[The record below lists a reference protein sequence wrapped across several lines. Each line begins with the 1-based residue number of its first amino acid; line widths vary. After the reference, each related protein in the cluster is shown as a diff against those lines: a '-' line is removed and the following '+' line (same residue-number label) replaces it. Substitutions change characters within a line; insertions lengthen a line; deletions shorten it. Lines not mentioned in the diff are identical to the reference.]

1 MDALAILW
9 NVVLFAGLIALAA
22 GYFERGNRCHLYR
35 ILGLLLLAVFFSGE
49 IVRIIREGKDLWNVT
64 FTALTPPIFLFVA
77 WQEWLSYS
85 WHEDHRSLR
94 WLVGTAW
101 IAGLIYYTFARIPA
115 MTAGLVYLT
124 ASQTIWF
131 GQMFGYGWDFRI
143 GAVNWA
149 DDPLSVGIKGS
160 PVNIILGCTGIEAI
174 VIFVGAILATQ
185 LVADPWAGYRNAD
198 SPKFLRYRAM
208 SGHERVA
215 RALLYTMSI
224 IWVGNLVRNVGII
237 YLVDVKG
244 WDFDVVHGD
253 IGKGSSFIILL
264 VLAFVTFN
272 LLPEM
277 LDNISGLYD
286 LRARLSPEERA
297 AVEAE
302 KAAKERAEKERE
314 EAERAKG
321 ERAEGKGPKKGA
333 DGKDGMEGKDGKP
346 PPGGS
351 DVGDGDGM
359 ASPSESD
366 DDFDA

>member
-1 MDALAILW
+1 LPFPMDALAILW

-22 GYFERGNRCHLYR
+22 GYFDRGDRCHLFR

-49 IVRIIREGKDLWNVT
+49 VVRIIREGKDLWNVT

-77 WQEWLSYS
+77 WQEWLSYT

-131 GQMFGYGWDFRI
+131 GQMFGYGWHFKI
-143 GAVNWA
+143 GSINWV
-149 DDPLSVGIKGS
+149 DEPLSVGIKGS

-185 LVADPWAGYRNAD
+185 LEADPWAGYRDAD

-208 SGHERVA
+208 SGRERVT

-286 LRARLSPEERA
+286 LRNRLSPEERA
-297 AVEAE
+297 KLEAE
-302 KAAKERAEKERE
+302 KAAKEKAVGEGDEKE
-314 EAERAKG
+314 G
-321 ERAEGKGPKKGA
+321 
-333 DGKDGMEGKDGKP
+333 DGKDGKARPGESEGE
-346 PPGGS
+346 
-351 DVGDGDGM
+351 DGDGGGPPPD
-359 ASPSESD
+359 ADDGSD
-366 DDFDA
+366 DGP

>member
-1 MDALAILW
+1 MAFPMDALAILW

-77 WQEWLSYS
+77 WQEWLSYT

-101 IAGLIYYTFARIPA
+101 IAGIIYYTFARIPA

-131 GQMFGYGWDFRI
+131 GQMFGYGWNFHI
-143 GAVNWA
+143 GAVNWV

-160 PVNIILGCTGIEAI
+160 PVNIILGCTGIEAT

-185 LVADPWAGYRNAD
+185 LEADPWAGYRDAD
-198 SPKFLRYRAM
+198 SPKFMRYRAM
-208 SGHERVA
+208 SGRERVA

-302 KAAKERAEKERE
+302 KAAKEKAER
-314 EAERAKG
+314 ERAKKEEAG
-321 ERAEGKGPKKGA
+321 
-333 DGKDGMEGKDGKP
+333 GKDGEGGKGGKGGEEAKP
-346 PPGGS
+346 PPDGS
-351 DVGDGDGM
+351 GAGADAG
-359 ASPSESD
+359 APSESD

>member
-1 MDALAILW
+1 MDVLAILW

-49 IVRIIREGKDLWNVT
+49 VVRIIREGKDLWNVT

-77 WQEWLSYS
+77 WQEWLSYT

-101 IAGLIYYTFARIPA
+101 IAGLIYYTFARIPV

-131 GQMFGYGWDFRI
+131 GQMFGYGLNFKI
-143 GAVNWA
+143 GAINWA

-185 LVADPWAGYRNAD
+185 LEADPWAGYRDAD

-208 SGHERVA
+208 SGRERVT
-215 RALLYTMSI
+215 RALLYTLSI

-302 KAAKERAEKERE
+302 KAAKEKAEKER
-314 EAERAKG
+314 AERENA
-321 ERAEGKGPKKGA
+321 AGKGLKEGGV
-333 DGKDGMEGKDGKP
+333 DGKDGKDGKP

-351 DVGDGDGM
+351 DVGDGNETG
-359 ASPSESD
+359 APSESD

>member
-77 WQEWLSYS
+77 WQEWLSYT

-321 ERAEGKGPKKGA
+321 EKAEGKGPKKGA